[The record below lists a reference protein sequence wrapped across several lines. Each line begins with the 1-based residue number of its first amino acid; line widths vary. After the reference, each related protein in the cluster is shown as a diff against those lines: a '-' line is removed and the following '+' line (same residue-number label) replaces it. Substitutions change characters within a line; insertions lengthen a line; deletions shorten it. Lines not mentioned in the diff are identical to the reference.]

1 MIEISWLNLVLI
13 IASLLIPHIL
23 WIAAWRDL
31 KDLKNHYRHL
41 FEKRSEE
48 YFSVLDRLNEE
59 QLKCCAAVAELERT
73 NKKSLEKKK
82 NN

>member
-13 IASLLIPHIL
+13 IAILLVPHIL
-23 WIAAWRDL
+23 WR
-31 KDLKNHYRHL
+31 DLKNHYRRL